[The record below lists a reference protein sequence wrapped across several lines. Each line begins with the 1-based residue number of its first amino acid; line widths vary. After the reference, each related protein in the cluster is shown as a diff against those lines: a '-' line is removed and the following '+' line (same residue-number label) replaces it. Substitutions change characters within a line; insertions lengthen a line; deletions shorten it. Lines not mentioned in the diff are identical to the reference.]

1 MSGQRAV
8 ISAPGREPGGGRACV
23 CNRPLSGA
31 PRPRT
36 PPGGPECALSRQWS
50 AHVPDSGRSRRP
62 GTPTREL
69 SVAAVALGRLRRRP
83 RRVLLRRRTPRPA
96 LRRPGPP
103 AVPVGPAHRRPGAS
117 GLGVPR
123 GAALRPSGFRPTRH
137 GLLGRAT
144 VSPAH
149 GDPRQRAARSAGSA
163 GPLRGSSPALP
174 ASGRRR
180 CSPLRLRA
188 PVRYARPYLGRPGSH
203 VPAIRCTLPYPLSA
217 GATVSRP
224 RWHQRENPDA
234 PPPPRLGSPLWT
246 PPSEATPRS

>member
-50 AHVPDSGRSRRP
+50 AHVPGSGRSRRP
-62 GTPTREL
+62 GTSRARGSGPLPRKL
-69 SVAAVALGRLRRRP
+69 RAVRRRAAQA
-83 RRVLLRRRTPRPA
+83 RA
-96 LRRPGPP
+96 GRPGPP

-163 GPLRGSSPALP
+163 GPLRGGSPALP

-217 GATVSRP
+217 GATVGRP